1 MTMPKS
7 SVIAS
12 QVGIWSISVSCS
24 TQTAFLVDVL
34 LAIYWNTL
42 TESISLLQGS
52 GISPEI
58 AISLLTNS
66 SGGPNVLKNQGQVV
80 IDTLNETDQ
89 PGTFDLAGLLKYL
102 ELTLKQAE
110 VVRSKLPIAE
120 MNGENYRTAIADR
133 LFNFDGSS
141 LTSHLLS

>member
-1 MTMPKS
+1 M
-7 SVIAS
+7 
-12 QVGIWSISVSCS
+12 
-24 TQTAFLVDVL
+24 
-34 LAIYWNTL
+34 
-42 TESISLLQGS
+42 SLLKGS
-52 GISPEI
+52 RISPET

-89 PGTFDLAGLLKYL
+89 PRTFDLAGLLKYL
-102 ELTLKQAE
+102 ELTLKQVE
-110 VVRSKLPIAE
+110 VVRSKLPIAK
-120 MNGENYRTAIADR
+120 MNGENYPTAIADR

>member
-1 MTMPKS
+1 M
-7 SVIAS
+7 
-12 QVGIWSISVSCS
+12 
-24 TQTAFLVDVL
+24 
-34 LAIYWNTL
+34 
-42 TESISLLQGS
+42 SLLKGS
-52 GISPEI
+52 RISPET

-66 SGGPNVLKNQGQVV
+66 SGGPNVLKNQWQVV

-102 ELTLKQAE
+102 ELTLKQVE
-110 VVRSKLPIAE
+110 VVRSKLPIAK